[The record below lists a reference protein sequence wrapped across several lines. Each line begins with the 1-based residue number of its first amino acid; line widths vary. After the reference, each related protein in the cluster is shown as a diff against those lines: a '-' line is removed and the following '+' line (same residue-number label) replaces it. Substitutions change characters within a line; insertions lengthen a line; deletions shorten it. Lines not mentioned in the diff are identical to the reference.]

1 MITRYEVQNML
12 RAELRGTPISNT
24 LAGLA
29 RTNPSELLE
38 GQTEQ
43 LAWLGNV
50 APMRVHQGGQQPGR
64 PVEYTYAIRNE
75 KFSNG
80 VSIPGGWWR
89 NDKTALART
98 RINQLAQRY
107 QQWPGRLVA
116 QLIEAGFTG
125 LAHDNKPFFA
135 PDHSIGKSTFSN
147 LIQYDAAVANAPTAN
162 ECSLAIARAI
172 TTMAGFL
179 DDQGE
184 PMNEGM
190 QSVTIVC
197 HTSLGDVMEAALS
210 ARQLD
215 TGTGSRDNTLAV
227 NKITKNLIVSPRF
240 TGLAAQNRIAVF
252 RSDAEA
258 TPFVM
263 QENLTERR
271 LEILADG
278 SDHYVKLDEVW
289 AAMYAVGNAGY
300 GNPQDAIA
308 LTFT

>member
-1 MITRYEVQNML
+1 MITRYEVQNWL

-24 LAGLA
+24 LGALA
-29 RTNPSELLE
+29 RSNPSELSE

-50 APMRVHQGGQQPGR
+50 APMRPHVGGLQPGR
-64 PVEYTYAIRNE
+64 PVEFTYAIRNE

-80 VSIPGGWWR
+80 VSLPGSWWR
-89 NDKTALART
+89 NDKTGLARQ
-98 RINQLAQRY
+98 RITQLAQRY
-107 QQWPGRLVA
+107 QEWPGKLVA

-125 LAHDNKPFFA
+125 LAHDGKAFFA
-135 PDHSIGKSTFSN
+135 TDHAIGKSAFSN
-147 LIQYDAAVANAPTAN
+147 LIQYDAAVAASPTAN
-162 ECSLAIARAI
+162 ECSLAVARAI
-172 TTMAGFL
+172 ATMAGFL

-190 QSVTIVC
+190 SAVTIVC

-227 NKITKNLIVSPRF
+227 NKVAKNLIVSPRF
-240 TGLAAQNRIAVF
+240 TGLAASNRIAVF
-252 RSDAEA
+252 RSDADA

-271 LEILADG
+271 LEVLAES
-278 SDHYVKLDEVW
+278 SDHYAKLDEVW

-308 LTFT
+308 VTFT